1 MNLYWDPHDCDHS
14 RMNAVAPIITAEP
27 QLLQLHAG
35 EIHAIDEP
43 DDRTIIHC
51 DSGAVWVTQAGMHDD
66 VVLKSGGSFC
76 PRGGG
81 KVILQALIATAA
93 VSIERAA

>member
-1 MNLYWDPHDCDHS
+1 
-14 RMNAVAPIITAEP
+14 MNAVASNIAAETEFLRLSATEIHTIAEP
-27 QLLQLHAG
+27 RDG
-35 EIHAIDEP
+35 
-43 DDRTIIHC
+43 TIIHC
-51 DSGAVWVTQAGMHDD
+51 ESGALWVTQAGMHDD
-66 VVLKSGGSFC
+66 VVLETGGSFR